1 MAHII
6 RTVRRDHA
14 PQAQRLKADICIAGA
29 GISGVSAALEA
40 AHLGKRVVLFD
51 ALPMLGGQ
59 AVGSIIGTFCGLF
72 SNGPNRRQL
81 THGIADGILRDLGA
95 SGDLHHKVG
104 PLTTVVYYD
113 EVALGRWIGQ
123 QILDAGITV
132 VLGAVLRDVVREGN
146 RVCQV
151 QLATR
156 YGDVLVDADG
166 FVDAS
171 GDAALTWN
179 AGFACREPDTP
190 IYGTQMFVMEH
201 IDETHLPSR
210 EAFTERV
217 KARVRD
223 YGVERDDGLFFQFP
237 GRGTAAFNMTHIETP
252 LDPVAASHVAIEGR
266 QQVDKVIA
274 FLKSEYPQVYGQ
286 ARVRAYA
293 LPGIRQ
299 TRWIVGQHH
308 LTTDE
313 VRAATRFP
321 DAVAQTSWPVELHG
335 DAKGYQWEPFGDDHV
350 HSVPLRSLLP
360 EGSDNLVVAGR
371 CVDAD
376 AAALSSIRVM
386 GPCIAMGAAAAHALN
401 LAGPQGKV
409 GDVPTAALQERLSF
423 NLQ

>member
-40 AHLGKRVVLFD
+40 ARLGKRVVLFD

-132 VLGAVLRDVVREGN
+132 VLGAVLREVVREGN
-146 RVCQV
+146 RVAQV

-156 YGDVLVDADG
+156 YGDVHVDADG
-166 FVDAS
+166 FIDAS

-217 KARVRD
+217 KARVRE

-266 QQVDKVIA
+266 QQVDRVID
-274 FLKSEYPQVYGQ
+274 FLKSEYPQVYSQ

-313 VRAATRFP
+313 VRAATRFA

-360 EGSDNLVVAGR
+360 QGSENLVVAGR

-386 GPCIAMGAAAAHALN
+386 GPCIAMGAAAAHALD
-401 LAGPQGKV
+401 LAGPEGKV
-409 GDVPTAALQERLSF
+409 SDVPTAALQERLSF

>member
-1 MAHII
+1 MTHII
-6 RTVRRDHA
+6 RTVRRDQA

-40 AHLGKRVVLFD
+40 ASLGKRVVLFD

-146 RVCQV
+146 RLCQV

-156 YGDVLVDADG
+156 YGDVQVDADG

-217 KARVRD
+217 KARARA
-223 YGVERDDGLFFQFP
+223 YGIERDDGLFFQFP
-237 GRGTAAFNMTHIETP
+237 GAARPPST
-252 LDPVAASHVAIEGR
+252 
-266 QQVDKVIA
+266 
-274 FLKSEYPQVYGQ
+274 
-286 ARVRAYA
+286 
-293 LPGIRQ
+293 
-299 TRWIVGQHH
+299 
-308 LTTDE
+308 
-313 VRAATRFP
+313 
-321 DAVAQTSWPVELHG
+321 
-335 DAKGYQWEPFGDDHV
+335 
-350 HSVPLRSLLP
+350 
-360 EGSDNLVVAGR
+360 
-371 CVDAD
+371 
-376 AAALSSIRVM
+376 
-386 GPCIAMGAAAAHALN
+386 
-401 LAGPQGKV
+401 
-409 GDVPTAALQERLSF
+409 
-423 NLQ
+423 

>member
-1 MAHII
+1 MTHII
-6 RTVRRDHA
+6 RTVRRENA

-40 AHLGKRVVLFD
+40 SRLGKRVVLFD

-132 VLGAVLRDVVREGN
+132 VLGAVLREVVREGG

-156 YGDVLVDADG
+156 YGDVHVDADG
-166 FVDAS
+166 FIDAS

-217 KARVRD
+217 KTRARD
-223 YGVERDDGLFFQFP
+223 YGIERDDGLFFQFP

-274 FLKSEYPQVYGQ
+274 FLKSEYPEVYGQ

-313 VRAATRFP
+313 VRAATRFA

-335 DAKGYQWEPFGDDHV
+335 DATGYQWEPFADDHV

-386 GPCIAMGAAAAHALN
+386 GPCIAMGAAAAHALD
-401 LAGPQGKV
+401 LAGPQGRV
-409 GDVPTAALQERLSF
+409 GDVPAAAIGERLSF